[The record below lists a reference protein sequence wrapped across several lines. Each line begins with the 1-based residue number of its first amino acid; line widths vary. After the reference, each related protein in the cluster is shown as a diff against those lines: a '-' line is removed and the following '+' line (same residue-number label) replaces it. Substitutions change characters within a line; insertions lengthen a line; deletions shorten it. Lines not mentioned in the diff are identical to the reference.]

1 MTYYDIGIIGAGVYG
16 TMIALELAQAG
27 KSVILFDKHE
37 YGHAQASSSAL
48 TRAGHSLYDNADYHA
63 LAVQSLALYR
73 SEFQD
78 SICDTPAVLFAENG
92 DGQTHA
98 QKVMAQAQHRALS
111 REDTVKAYPDFK
123 ADYACE
129 DAQGGVIRMNRVREQ
144 LYERLEKS
152 RISTVF
158 HSDITRI
165 IYGDKTHIH
174 LSDGREYE
182 CQKLVLCAGYK
193 IDDVMKRIENADV
206 PDLGIKRVKPGAL
219 IHLKPQ
225 TEEQRQRVTCGAM
238 PAFAYIEK
246 GMFGL
251 PIVEGTSDTVKIAS
265 FYDPSA
271 QDFTGVEPY
280 KFIKEYLP
288 FLHGFEESTPD
299 IKDQC
304 EYDYTGDGHF
314 IVGNLEKAPN
324 LFLACGWNGSG
335 YKFAPILS
343 RRLSE
348 HILTG
353 HSVLPEIFSPD
364 RLYS

>member
-1 MTYYDIGIIGAGVYG
+1 MTQYDIGIIGAGVYG

-27 KSVILFDKHE
+27 QSVILFDKHE
-37 YGHAQASSSAL
+37 FGHAQAASSAM
-48 TRAGHSLYDNADYHA
+48 TRAGHSLYDAPEYHD

-73 SEFQD
+73 TEFEGA
-78 SICDTPAVLFAENG
+78 ICNTPAILFAEEG

-98 QKVMAQAQHRALS
+98 QKVMAQAKHRALS
-111 REDTVKAYPDFK
+111 SQNVAEEYPDFK

-129 DAQGGVIRMNRVREQ
+129 DENGGVIRMNKVRKQ
-144 LYERLEKS
+144 LFERLQKS
-152 RISTVF
+152 AVKTAFKTDIARIV
-158 HSDITRI
+158 
-165 IYGDKTHIH
+165 YGDNTHIY
-174 LSDGREYE
+174 LSDGKDYT

-193 IDDVMKRIENADV
+193 IDDVMALLENV
-206 PDLGIKRVKPGAL
+206 ERPDLGIKRVKPGAL
-219 IHLKPQ
+219 IHLKPK
-225 TEEQRQRVTCGAM
+225 TEEQKARVICGAM

-251 PIVEGTSDTVKIAS
+251 PLVEGTSDTVKIAS

-280 KFIKEYLP
+280 GFIRDYLP
-288 FLHGFEESTPD
+288 FLEGFEEVEPD

-304 EYDYTGDGHF
+304 EYDYTQDGHF
-314 IVGNLEKAPN
+314 IVGNLKKAPN

-343 RRLSE
+343 RKLCNQILSGE
-348 HILTG
+348 N
-353 HSVLPEIFSPD
+353 SLPEIFNPD